1 MPCMVLKTKYK
12 LSSIHFLVKLRV
24 LIALVVNFSLAMLL
38 SSCDKT
44 RVFEQNQQI
53 KDYKWQYDDAK
64 TFTAEITDTNQHYNL
79 YVNLRHSFQ
88 FDWRN
93 TWVKITTTF
102 PDGKSVERRVN
113 LVLSEPDGH
122 WLGDCL
128 GDNCD
133 MQLSIQQNA
142 IFPRPGKYTF
152 KIAQDMRVN
161 PLTAIK
167 SVGLRIEKNQ

>member
-1 MPCMVLKTKYK
+1 MGC
-12 LSSIHFLVKLRV
+12 LSPFSKLR
-24 LIALVVNFSLAMLL
+24 FSYSRLLYAIMLL
-38 SSCDKT
+38 LAGFTFTACDKA
-44 RVFEQNQQI
+44 RIFEQNQQI

-64 TFTAEITDTNQHYNL
+64 TFVAEIKDTNQHYNL
-79 YVNLRHSFQ
+79 FINVRHSFQ

-93 TWVKITTTF
+93 VWVKITTTL
-102 PDGKSVERRVN
+102 PDGQSAEKRVN

-133 MQLSIQQNA
+133 MQVSIQQNA
-142 IFPRPGKYTF
+142 IFPKAGKYTF
-152 KIAQDMRVN
+152 KIVQDMRVN
-161 PLTAIK
+161 PLKGIK

>member
-1 MPCMVLKTKYK
+1 MAGA
-12 LSSIHFLVKLRV
+12 LSMLMNRFC
-24 LIALVVNFSLAMLL
+24 NFRWLL
-38 SSCDKT
+38 GAGVIFISMMFSSCDKA

-53 KDYKWQYDDAK
+53 LDYKWNYEDPK
-64 TFTAEITDTNQHYNL
+64 TFVVDIKDTNQHYNL
-79 YVNLRHSFQ
+79 TVNIRHSFQ

-93 TWVKITTTF
+93 AWVKITTTF
-102 PDGKSVERRVN
+102 PDGKSFDKRVN

-133 MQLSIQQNA
+133 MQVQIQQNA
-142 IFPRPGKYTF
+142 IFPLAGKYTF

-161 PLTAIK
+161 PLPAVK
-167 SVGLRIEKNQ
+167 SIGLRVEKSQ